1 MLITHFSQQNYFF
14 SASFWCGHISILLFT
29 LCINFQKICFPL
41 KWKRGHWLKPFKCN
55 NVFQKHHTNGTRH
68 QRNRLKVEGAL
79 DRAGPG
85 RAKETKSK
93 SPSYLLDPTL
103 PDSRA
108 TPGEL
113 QCHLKVS
120 AFSFLRGHAL
130 WWKQAWENTTC
141 SYLSGKLW
149 LSAFSITCCYKS
161 IIH

>member
-14 SASFWCGHISILLFT
+14 STSFWCGHISIVLFT

-41 KWKRGHWLKPFKCN
+41 KWKRGHRLKPLKCD

-68 QRNRLKVEGAL
+68 QRNRPKVEGAL

-108 TPGEL
+108 TPEKL

-120 AFSFLRGHAL
+120 EIQHFHFYEAILCGESKPGRTLHAS
-130 WWKQAWENTTC
+130 TC
-141 SYLSGKLW
+141 PASCDSVLSL
-149 LSAFSITCCYKS
+149 
-161 IIH
+161 